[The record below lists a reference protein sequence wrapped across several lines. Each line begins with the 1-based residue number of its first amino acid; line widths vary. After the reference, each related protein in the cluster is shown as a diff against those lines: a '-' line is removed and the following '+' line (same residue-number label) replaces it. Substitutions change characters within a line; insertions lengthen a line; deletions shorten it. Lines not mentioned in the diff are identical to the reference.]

1 MELNFTRWLS
11 GDLDIILL
19 YNRECYSTLKSTCKV
34 CTVTVLIASLFSFLH
49 ALVIYDNFPK
59 QRRCQYSQKLC
70 SNVPNTTRLTV
81 VFRSSLR
88 TLLWH
93 TYLTSSGRSAAYGP
107 YKRFDIRLSPWSAPQ
122 SMVLSECEY
131 LRFRMRFCVTA
142 PRACRPDVLVCR
154 GIDCIVD
161 NRALKGERIL
171 LVMPPRKVR
180 DNFCI

>member
-81 VFRSSLR
+81 VFRSALR

-107 YKRFDIRLSPWSAPQ
+107 YKRFDIRLSPWSAPLW
-122 SMVLSECEY
+122 SYRNVNISVSEWDFVLPLHVPVDLTSWCAE
-131 LRFRMRFCVTA
+131 VS
-142 PRACRPDVLVCR
+142 
-154 GIDCIVD
+154 IVSW
-161 NRALKGERIL
+161 II
-171 LVMPPRKVR
+171 VH
-180 DNFCI
+180 